1 MHSYLVLVIYWIL
14 SVLSTY
20 IVRYYNNKKHA
31 YRKIFAEEVPLSKK
45 ILENLAIWLIM
56 PLAMPFVRIPDDIRS
71 PFPVISV
78 HTVDG

>member
-1 MHSYLVLVIYWIL
+1 MSYLVLVIYWIL

-45 ILENLAIWLIM
+45 ILESLAFIQLI
-56 PLAMPFVRIPDDIRS
+56 
-71 PFPVISV
+71 
-78 HTVDG
+78 G